1 VIGAPQGR
9 DISPFGVS
17 RVTPPPHSTFLN
29 GVERHTGAV
38 QDMKDFLAD
47 WRRWSPAERITAVV
61 LLTLLAAALPA
72 LVKAA
77 ALV

>member
-1 VIGAPQGR
+1 
-9 DISPFGVS
+9 
-17 RVTPPPHSTFLN
+17 
-29 GVERHTGAV
+29 
-38 QDMKDFLAD
+38 MKDFLAD